1 MVKDICLLRVKKM
14 RRWIIM
20 LEKVSDAEGEIEN
33 YRGKKYFK
41 VGRKAAWRGVRGDA
55 KHLRPVQENI
65 HSCRAV
71 KIKVTT

>member
-33 YRGKKYFK
+33 YWGKKHFK
-41 VGRKAAWRGVRGDA
+41 VGRKAAWRGVWGDA
-55 KHLRPVQENI
+55 KHLRPVHENI
-65 HSCRAV
+65 HSWRAV